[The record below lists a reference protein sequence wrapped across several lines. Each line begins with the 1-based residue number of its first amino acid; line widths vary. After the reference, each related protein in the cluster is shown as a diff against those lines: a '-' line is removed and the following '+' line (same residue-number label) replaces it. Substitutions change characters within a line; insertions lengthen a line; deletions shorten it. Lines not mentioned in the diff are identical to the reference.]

1 MHVQDEVGQKI
12 ESREVFFNE
21 DAVSEALQIEEV
33 LNRAYEIRRARGGLF
48 GYDLEDWLEA
58 ERELGGGHQGG
69 RLPVHQ
75 PAQAE
80 SLPWDQERTSG
91 QCSGPNH

>member
-1 MHVQDEVGQKI
+1 MHIQDEVRQTI
-12 ESREVFFNE
+12 ESQEVFFNE

-58 ERELGGGHQGG
+58 ERELAEGHPAG
-69 RLPVHQ
+69 RFQVNQ

-91 QCSGPNH
+91 QCSGNNH